1 MDREALKKKT
11 VAELK
16 EMAKEL
22 PEVKGLSSMKKDDL
36 VELLASQTG
45 VTDKPV
51 TAAQTAKAKPKPETV
66 KTLDKAEIKKRIREL
81 KAQKLEALAQ
91 DDHAK
96 SRLCNRQIHDYKR
109 RLRKI
114 NKETARAKN

>member
-45 VTDKPV
+45 VADKPV
-51 TAAQTAKAKPKPETV
+51 AAAQTAKAKPKRETV
-66 KTLDKAEIKKRIREL
+66 RTLDKAEIKKRIREL

-91 DDHAK
+91 DDRAK

-109 RLRKI
+109 QLRKI